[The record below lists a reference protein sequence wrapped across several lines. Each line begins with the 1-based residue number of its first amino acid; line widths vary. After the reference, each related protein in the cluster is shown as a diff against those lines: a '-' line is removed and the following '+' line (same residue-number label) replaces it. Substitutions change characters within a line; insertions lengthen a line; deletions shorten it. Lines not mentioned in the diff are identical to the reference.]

1 MKLRK
6 QSHCV
11 YQCEYHLVLA
21 TKYRRKIF
29 NDGIFGYMLERLK
42 EVKEHYPEIEI
53 LEIEHDKDHVH
64 ILISIPPKMS
74 VGKVVGILK
83 ANTSRR
89 LKEKFPFLKEVYW
102 GVDGIWSDGYFVSTI
117 GINEKIIQ
125 RYIQLQGEEDS
136 GQAQLVLDL

>member
-11 YQCEYHLVLA
+11 YQCEYHLVLS

-29 NDGIFGYMLERLK
+29 NEGVFGYMLERLK

-53 LEIEHDKDHVH
+53 LEIEHDVDHVH
-64 ILISIPPKMS
+64 MLVSIPPKIN
-74 VGKVVGILK
+74 VGRVVGILK

-89 LKEKFPFLKEVYW
+89 LKEKFSFLKDVYW
-102 GVDGIWSDGYFVSTI
+102 GTDGIWSDGYFVSTV
-117 GINEKIIQ
+117 GINKQIIQ
-125 RYIQLQGEEDS
+125 KYIQLQGEEDS

>member
-1 MKLRK
+1 
-6 QSHCV
+6 
-11 YQCEYHLVLA
+11 
-21 TKYRRKIF
+21 
-29 NDGIFGYMLERLK
+29 MLERLK
-42 EVKEHYPEIEI
+42 EVKEYYPEIEI

-64 ILISIPPKMS
+64 MLISIPPKMS
-74 VGKVVGILK
+74 VGKVVVILK
-83 ANTSRR
+83 ANTSKR

-102 GVDGIWSDGYFVSTI
+102 GMDGIWSDRYFVSTI